1 MSNYLVKNV
10 ELLDKSMRNV
20 LQAAALVSPLAG
32 AVYGFAGPY
41 GLAGAMSGLWA
52 APAIALGVLATY
64 HLIATGGSDFAK
76 MAKIVKEEGLFKGLL
91 NPNRILNFAKK
102 SCNTAYRSLITVLP
116 GSAAAIAT
124 SMGASL
130 SAPGVLFAHAT
141 TAATVLNPVFL
152 IPALIGGAALF
163 VAGGAIGSMIA
174 EKLAAHHVTPL
185 FSPLEGA
192 TRAERVQS
200 FLGRVLSYHKDG
212 EAPLEKRHPVS
223 FAAIA
228 VGTIG
233 SGIAA
238 AAFGWGIL
246 PAALIGSWI
255 GGAITLPLQDAT
267 VDADREKHRKITP
280 AKPQP
285 MQNRPAEG
293 PQPFSKPKIGDLFAQ
308 KTGATP
314 AQPVKTPSPTQTPKP
329 PTP

>member
-1 MSNYLVKNV
+1 MSNYLVKNI

-20 LQAAALVSPLAG
+20 LQAATLVSPLAG

-41 GLAGAMSGLWA
+41 GVAAAISGLWI
-52 APAIALGVLATY
+52 APAIALGVLGTY
-64 HLIATGGSDFAK
+64 HLIATGGSDIAK

-91 NPNRILNFAKK
+91 HPDRLFNFAR
-102 SCNTAYRSLITVLP
+102 SALNSAYRSLITVLP
-116 GSAAAIAT
+116 GSVAAVAT
-124 SMGASL
+124 SLGASL
-130 SAPGVLFAHAT
+130 SAPGVLFSHAA

-152 IPALIGGAALF
+152 VPALVGGLALF

-185 FSPLEGA
+185 FSPLQGA
-192 TRAERVQS
+192 NRGERMQAL
-200 FLGRVLSYHKDG
+200 LGRILSYHKDG
-212 EAPLEKRHPVS
+212 EAPLEKRHPAS

-233 SGIAA
+233 AGIAA

-267 VDADREKHRKITP
+267 VNEDREKHRKVTP
-280 AKPQP
+280 GKIIPT
-285 MQNRPAEG
+285 QNEPADG
-293 PQPFSKPKIGDLFAQ
+293 PQPFAKPKLADLFGH
-308 KTGATP
+308 KTGVS
-314 AQPVKTPSPTQTPKP
+314 PVEPVAKSAPQPKP
-329 PTP
+329 PTT